1 MKILSSL
8 HDAMFR
14 AQQNVA
20 SYYLIIIDTYFGF
33 HIVRYVYLL
42 SITINVYVCFI
53 SDNGVKSRHNVGR
66 LVSVLHLALR

>member
-20 SYYLIIIDTYFGF
+20 SYYLIIIDTYFGL
-33 HIVRYVYLL
+33 HILTNANIV
-42 SITINVYVCFI
+42 
-53 SDNGVKSRHNVGR
+53 
-66 LVSVLHLALR
+66 VLY